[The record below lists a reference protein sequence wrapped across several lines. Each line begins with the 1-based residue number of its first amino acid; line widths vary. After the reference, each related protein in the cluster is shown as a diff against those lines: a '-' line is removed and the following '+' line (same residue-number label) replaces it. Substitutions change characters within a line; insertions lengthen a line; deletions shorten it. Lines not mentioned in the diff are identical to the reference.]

1 MIPFDMIEVIPK
13 VEVPIIIET
22 LSRIGIANKKEK
34 ILYPSCY
41 LYEDIDSR
49 FFICH
54 FKELFLMRMTQSGYS
69 NISEDDILRKKSIIN
84 LLEKWDLV
92 EVVPQVNIDTMYVF
106 TIPFKSKSEWSIRH
120 KFNLDTL

>member
-54 FKELFLMRMTQSGYS
+54 FKELFLMRMKQSGYS
-69 NISEDDILRKKSIIN
+69 NITEDDVVRKKSIIN
-84 LLEKWDLV
+84 LLEKWDLI

-106 TIPFKSKSEWSIRH
+106 TIPFKNKSEWSIRH

>member
-1 MIPFDMIEVIPK
+1 MIPFEMIEVIPK

-22 LSRIGIANKKEK
+22 LSRIGIANKKER

-54 FKELFLMRMTQSGYS
+54 FKELFLMRLNQSGYS
-69 NISEDDILRKKSIIN
+69 NISEDDIVRKKSIVS
-84 LLEKWDLV
+84 LLEKWDLI
-92 EVVPQVNIDTMYVF
+92 EVVSNVDVSTMFVF

-120 KFNLDTL
+120 KFNLDTI